1 MNKPKFYISL
11 IGLFIFEII
20 VLGIFNVLY
29 KEPFFTNSILIK
41 SVILTTMIGIFSF
54 RHQKKLQM
62 KKETT
67 THD

>member
-1 MNKPKFYISL
+1 MNKSKFYISL
-11 IGLFIFEII
+11 IGFFIFQII

-29 KEPFFTNSILIK
+29 KEPFFTNSTPIK

>member
-1 MNKPKFYISL
+1 MNKPKFHISL
-11 IGLFIFEII
+11 IGFFIFQII

-41 SVILTTMIGIFSF
+41 SVILTTMIGIFAF

-62 KKETT
+62 KKEATAR
-67 THD
+67 D

>member
-11 IGLFIFEII
+11 IGFFIFQII

-29 KEPFFTNSILIK
+29 KEPFFTNSNLIK

>member
-1 MNKPKFYISL
+1 MNKSKFHISL
-11 IGLFIFEII
+11 TGFFIFQII

-29 KEPFFTNSILIK
+29 KEPFFTNSNLIR